1 MSGMFALSL
10 AHFSDHKPIAL
21 CHGDLKQRQF
31 CAAVGVPQHVGCGE
45 GFVGEGKSRLIEY
58 APFQDDP
65 AKVAYLVSRER
76 AKDTRTHTL
85 IQTVAYVLSR
95 TDDSVLPNHD
105 DDHFALQLLVY
116 TAFCVLCDG
125 FVCVLCTHSTLALA
139 ALALLIIVIV
149 RLSAAATG
157 SPARPSLRR
166 RCCSTT
172 SRRWTWSTR
181 HFTQSTRCVFSNVG

>member
-1 MSGMFALSL
+1 MYGVFVLCL
-10 AHFSDHKPIAL
+10 AQRHFSDHKPIAL

-65 AKVAYLVSRER
+65 AKVAYLVSRESKR
-76 AKDTRTHTL
+76 HTHTL
-85 IQTVAYVLSR
+85 IQTEAYVLSR

-105 DDHFALQLLVY
+105 DGHFALQLFVY
-116 TAFCVLCDG
+116 TVFCVLCDG

-139 ALALLIIVIV
+139 ALALLVIVIV

-181 HFTQSTRCVFSNVG
+181 HSTQSTRCVFSNLG